1 LLGQVKKMARIFISR
16 DISHRPDWVLQVER
30 EGHQVTGISCIQTT
44 PLSVPYIPK
53 CDWIFFSSSEG
64 VRHLL
69 SQHQLSGVKL
79 GAMGKGTAQTLLDYQ
94 LHADFI
100 GSNSDPKLVANE
112 FQKELQLND
121 TILFPQS
128 VQTRNS
134 IAPLLKDCTIER
146 LQTYTTS
153 SVAINPIDS
162 DLYIFSSPSNVQSY
176 FAQYTV
182 PMQQPCIAF
191 GPVTAQALA
200 QYKIENIHVLQNVT
214 NQTIYDAIKLSL
226 LG

>member
-1 LLGQVKKMARIFISR
+1 MARIFISR
-16 DISHRPDWVLQVER
+16 DISPRPDWVMQIER

-44 PLSVPYIPK
+44 PISVPYIPK

-69 SQHQLSGVKL
+69 SQHDPSGVKI
-79 GAMGKGTAQTLLDYQ
+79 GVMGTGTAQTLLHYQ
-94 LHADFI
+94 LNANFI
-100 GSNSDPKLVANE
+100 GSSSDPEMVANE
-112 FQKELQLND
+112 FQKILQPQEK
-121 TILFPQS
+121 ILFPQS

-146 LQTYTTS
+146 LQTYSTS
-153 SVAINPIDS
+153 SVSIHPIDS

-176 FAQYTV
+176 FEQYTI
-182 PMQQPCIAF
+182 PTQQPCIAF

-200 QYKIENIHVLQNVT
+200 QHKIENIQVLQNVT
-214 NQTIYDAIKLSL
+214 NQTLYDAIKLSL
-226 LG
+226 LGLGT